1 MNLIILVLII
11 KMKYKYFIKTLLLV
25 ILSVSLNAQDH
36 SVHEKWELNGADE
49 RIEQNRKGDVVLEF
63 ILDDKINKR
72 SKSSIELDLKNHDF
86 ILIKIIFIIDF

>member
-1 MNLIILVLII
+1 
-11 KMKYKYFIKTLLLV
+11 MKYKYFLNTLLLV
-25 ILSVSLNAQDH
+25 ILCLTLNAQDH
-36 SVHEKWELNGADE
+36 SVHKKWELNGADE

-86 ILIKIIFIIDF
+86 IHNKIA

>member
-11 KMKYKYFIKTLLLV
+11 KMKYKYFLNTLLLV

-36 SVHEKWELNGADE
+36 SVHKKWELNGADE
-49 RIEQNRKGDVVLEF
+49 RIQQNRKGDVVLEF

-86 ILIKIIFIIDF
+86 